1 VETSRISEQSESA
14 RKPGRSENST
24 GDPRRAIVPPLAA
37 IGHPPSLFFLVK
49 VELGLG
55 LCLESNTVRHR
66 PSTPSS
72 HEDRLV
78 LDRRK
83 SGDKRLNASTHM
95 LSLVVPMI
103 GLMNAPRSL
112 IVSRMPK
119 MSGRPG
125 QQIAFAD
132 QWNIPPAAMSCEG
145 PCLLAQFSGRQLWL
159 GLVASSL
166 FSDAFSRDQG
176 RSPGPCRGV
185 HRPPPSAQRMNR
197 DVSGRADSR

>member
-1 VETSRISEQSESA
+1 
-14 RKPGRSENST
+14 
-24 GDPRRAIVPPLAA
+24 VPPLAA

-49 VELGLG
+49 VELG

-72 HEDRLV
+72 HEDRLAV
-78 LDRRK
+78 DRRK

-103 GLMNAPRSL
+103 GSSGALMNAPRSL

-125 QQIAFAD
+125 RQIAFAD

-145 PCLLAQFSGRQLWL
+145 PCSLAQFSGR
-159 GLVASSL
+159 
-166 FSDAFSRDQG
+166 
-176 RSPGPCRGV
+176 
-185 HRPPPSAQRMNR
+185 
-197 DVSGRADSR
+197 